1 MKGAGGGRVVG
12 VLQFAPNSKEELQT
26 EEDTEEKDQWAL
38 MISLPA
44 TLLDF
49 YFSGGRG
56 CHGDKYSWLNKAY
69 REKWR
74 EGRERK
80 ESAAGGRLRP
90 SNKRT
95 DMHQRRSE
103 LSKKDFTD
111 QSTGKKYTSLLFL
124 LLPAL
129 LQDVPWPHIQFI
141 SP

>member
-1 MKGAGGGRVVG
+1 MDGRTEHWGASGGVQGGCGGRRYEKGEEKMKREREEGRGGEERRGGRSNGEGVMMKGVGGGRVVG

-69 REKWR
+69 REK
-74 EGRERK
+74 
-80 ESAAGGRLRP
+80 
-90 SNKRT
+90 
-95 DMHQRRSE
+95 
-103 LSKKDFTD
+103 
-111 QSTGKKYTSLLFL
+111 
-124 LLPAL
+124 
-129 LQDVPWPHIQFI
+129 
-141 SP
+141 